1 MFDLSP
7 QDRIHF
13 WRSFRADLT
22 KMETEPALKQVAEL
36 WAKCP
41 TTSGYLDY
49 ADCTDWPDPWTLV
62 NNNHYCDI
70 AVALG
75 MFYTIYLSEILDNT
89 TLKIVIYKDKT
100 NFVNSVQNSKY
111 ALNINYRQ
119 VVNTTSIPKDLEC
132 LNVYTEKDLNA
143 SKYL

>member
-1 MFDLSP
+1 
-7 QDRIHF
+7 
-13 WRSFRADLT
+13 
-22 KMETEPALKQVAEL
+22 METELALKQVAEL

-100 NFVNSVQNSKY
+100 TLIPCKIANMSEYKLSASSKY
-111 ALNINYRQ
+111 YIHTQ
-119 VVNTTSIPKDLEC
+119 EI
-132 LNVYTEKDLNA
+132 
-143 SKYL
+143 